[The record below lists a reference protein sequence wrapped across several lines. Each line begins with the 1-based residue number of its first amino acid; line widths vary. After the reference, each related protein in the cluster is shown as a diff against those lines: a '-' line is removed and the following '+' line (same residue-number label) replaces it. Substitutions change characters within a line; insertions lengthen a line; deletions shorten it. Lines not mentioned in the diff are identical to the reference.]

1 MRGKAIG
8 KRKEG
13 GKGWSILSSARRG
26 NVSIYSDQVARA
38 IASGE
43 KESRARGVDSLIR
56 QLGGRGGASRF
67 DPFNRR

>member
-1 MRGKAIG
+1 MVDTTFR
-8 KRKEG
+8 
-13 GKGWSILSSARRG
+13 RRG

-56 QLGGRGGASRF
+56 QLGGRGGVSRF

>member
-8 KRKEG
+8 KREG
-13 GKGWSILSSARRG
+13 KDGRYCLPPDA
-26 NVSIYSDQVARA
+26 VSIYSDQVARA

-56 QLGGRGGASRF
+56 QLGGRGGVSRF